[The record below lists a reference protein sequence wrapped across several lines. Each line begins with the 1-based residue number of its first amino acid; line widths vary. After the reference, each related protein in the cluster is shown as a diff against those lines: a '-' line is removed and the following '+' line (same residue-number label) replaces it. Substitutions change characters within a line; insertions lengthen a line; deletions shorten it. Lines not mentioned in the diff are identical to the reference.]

1 MSNPA
6 LPVRPHNKLL
16 SHLSASDAARLR
28 EQMTPIDLPF
38 KQSLYK
44 AREPIDF
51 IYFLTSGVASAVAY
65 DGNGSAV
72 EVATVGDEGMVGLPA
87 LLADATS
94 PNDVF
99 MQVAGSGLR
108 ISPEALRQGAGP
120 GSPIYR
126 VLVNYMNAY
135 MLQVSQAVACNGLH
149 VVRQR
154 CCRWLLMTQDRVHSD
169 ELPLT
174 HEFLAVMLGVR
185 RASVTEVLTPLQE
198 EGLVR
203 SQRGTITILDR
214 KGVEAAACDCYRIVA
229 DEYARLLG

>member
-1 MSNPA
+1 
-6 LPVRPHNKLL
+6 
-16 SHLSASDAARLR
+16 
-28 EQMTPIDLPF
+28 
-38 KQSLYK
+38 
-44 AREPIDF
+44 
-51 IYFLTSGVASAVAY
+51 
-65 DGNGSAV
+65 
-72 EVATVGDEGMVGLPA
+72 
-87 LLADATS
+87 
-94 PNDVF
+94 
-99 MQVAGSGLR
+99 
-108 ISPEALRQGAGP
+108 
-120 GSPIYR
+120 
-126 VLVNYMNAY
+126 MNAY

-198 EGLVR
+198 EGLVC

-214 KGVEAAACDCYRIVA
+214 KAMEAAACDCYRIVV

>member
-1 MSNPA
+1 MSTSA
-6 LPVRPHNKLL
+6 LPVRPNNRLL
-16 SHLSASDAARLR
+16 AQLPAGEAERLLG
-28 EQMTPIDLPF
+28 QLTSVDLPF
-38 KQSLYK
+38 KLGLYK
-44 AREPIDF
+44 ARKPIDYV
-51 IYFLTSGVASAVAY
+51 YFLTSGIASAVAY

-72 EVATVGDEGMVGLPA
+72 EVATIGDEGMVGLPA
-87 LLADATS
+87 LLAEATS

-99 MQVAGSGLR
+99 MQVGGTGLR
-108 ISPEALRQGAGP
+108 VPAAVLRHDAGP
-120 GSPIYR
+120 GSPLYQ
-126 VLVNYMNAY
+126 VLVKYLNAY
-135 MLQVSQAVACNGLH
+135 FLQVSQAVACNGLH

-198 EGLVR
+198 EGLLR

-229 DEYARLLG
+229 DEYTRLLG